1 MSDLILISG
10 LQESGVHGVLPEER
24 VSPQPFAVDIELSV
38 DVSAAGLSDEL
49 DDTVDYGNIS
59 LEVARVVRE
68 ESYFLLERL
77 ATRIAEV
84 CREDERVTGFGF
96 TLGQQ
101 FGQSAKCSRWSK
113 RSGANNSARSFSGLF
128 NRTSR
133 WSRTARLF
141 KRRGRD

>member
-38 DVSAAGLSDEL
+38 DVSTAGLSDEL

-84 CREDERVTGFGF
+84 CREDERVT
-96 TLGQQ
+96 
-101 FGQSAKCSRWSK
+101 
-113 RSGANNSARSFSGLF
+113 RSVVTVRKLKPPIPLPVNYVGVRIE
-128 NRTSR
+128 R
-133 WSRTARLF
+133 
-141 KRRGRD
+141 